1 MAESLKILLL
11 EDDNADAEII
21 CRLLTK
27 DNLDFESRHVM
38 DKETFVS
45 ALNEY
50 NPDVILADNSL
61 PQFSAREAL
70 EIVRGRSSHVPFI
83 VVTGSVS
90 EEFAAGIIKLGADD
104 YILKDRMTRLPV
116 AIAAAIKQQQILAL
130 AAKAQDDA
138 VRDKIERQKEVTR
151 IILQTQER
159 ERNILG
165 RELHDNINQIL
176 ASVSLK
182 LGYYVE
188 EPDNNL
194 EIVESCLQTLQKAIA
209 ETRKLSHMMVMPSFS
224 QSSLK
229 EELEILIG
237 NYAYKKIV
245 QLDVTDIVDATI
257 PSPIKETLFRIA
269 QEQLSNIAK
278 HASAGTIV
286 MQLSNSVNF
295 IAMVIR
301 DDGIGFDAGQKRKGI
316 GLTNI
321 FSRVEPYNGTASMES
336 TPGNGCTLS
345 VKIPLMV

>member
-1 MAESLKILLL
+1 MV
-11 EDDNADAEII
+11 EDDSTDAEII
-21 CRLLTK
+21 RRVLIK
-27 DNLDFESRHVM
+27 DNLDFEFCLVM
-38 DKETFVS
+38 DRESFVS

-50 NPDVILADNSL
+50 NPDVILSDNSL

-83 VVTGSVS
+83 IVTGSVS
-90 EEFAAGIIKLGADD
+90 EEFAASIIKLGADD

-116 AIAAAIKQQQILAL
+116 AIAAAIKQQQIFAL
-130 AAKAQDDA
+130 AVKAQED
-138 VRDKIERQKEVTR
+138 VIRDKIERQKEVSR

-188 EPDNNL
+188 EPENNL
-194 EIVESCLQTLQKAIA
+194 EIVESCRQTLQKAIA

-237 NYAYKKIV
+237 NYAYKKVV
-245 QLDVTDIVDATI
+245 QLNVTDIVDATI
-257 PSPIKETLFRIA
+257 PYPIKED
-269 QEQLSNIAK
+269 
-278 HASAGTIV
+278 V
-286 MQLSNSVNF
+286 
-295 IAMVIR
+295 
-301 DDGIGFDAGQKRKGI
+301 GQKRKGI

-321 FSRVEPYNGTASMES
+321 FSRVEPYNGTASMVS

-345 VKIPLMV
+345 VKIPMTD